1 MKIAFLTRY
10 DPRLR
15 TSWSGITFFMFR
27 AVEQHCGE
35 VTALG
40 PVAEG
45 WWFASKV
52 VRRLVRLFLRKNID
66 TSHSVVLSRILGR
79 TFRRKLSQHKNFD
92 LIFAP
97 VASTEIAF
105 LDTDLPIILYGDLT
119 AKLFQNYAANLTG
132 LSSWAI
138 AQLEL
143 VEGRALHRASHIV
156 YASEWAA
163 QAAVRDYNISPE
175 KVSVIPMGANLDTV
189 PTAKQVEMARNSPPR
204 DECKLIFIG
213 VDWERKGGDTALSA
227 MRHLRERGVNA
238 TLTVVGCVPPGADH
252 EPNMRVIP
260 FLDKSRSQDQQQ
272 LTQLLLES
280 DFMLFPTHREAF
292 GIVCSEA
299 NACGIPLIVS
309 NLGGVPVKDGE
320 NGILLPAEASGRDYA
335 DAVQGLLNDP
345 ERYLQL
351 AHGGRHA
358 FDSRLNWDA
367 WGRSMNAV
375 FRQVLAERA
384 KMSAAQPQAQLS
396 GAQPDWLK

>member
-1 MKIAFLTRY
+1 MRIAFLTRY

-15 TSWSGITFFMFR
+15 TAWSGTAFFMFR

-40 PVAEG
+40 PAAEG
-45 WWFASKV
+45 LWLASKV
-52 VRRLVRLFLRKNID
+52 VRRLVRLFLHKNID
-66 TSHSVVLSRILGR
+66 TSHSVALSRILGR

-97 VASTEIAF
+97 AASTEIAF
-105 LDTDLPIILYGDLT
+105 LDTDLPIVLYGDLT

-132 LSSWAI
+132 LSPWAV

-143 VEGRALHRASHIV
+143 IERRALHRASHVV

-163 QAAVRDYNISPE
+163 QAAVRDCNISQE
-175 KVSVIPMGANLDTV
+175 KVSVIPMGANLDEV
-189 PTAKQVEMARNSPPR
+189 PTAEQVNIARKCSPR
-204 DECKLIFIG
+204 DKCRLIFIG
-213 VDWERKGGDTALSA
+213 VDWERKGGDTALAA

-238 TLTVVGCVPPGADH
+238 SLTVAGCVPPRAAS

-272 LTQLLLES
+272 LIQLLLES
-280 DFMLFPTHREAF
+280 DFMLFPTRREAF
-292 GIVCSEA
+292 GIVCCEA

-309 NLGGVPVKDGE
+309 DVGGVPVKNGE
-320 NGILLPAEASGRDYA
+320 NGILLPAGASGRDYA
-335 DAVQGLLNDP
+335 DAVQDLLNDP

-358 FDSRLNWDA
+358 FDSRLNWGA

-384 KMSAAQPQAQLS
+384 KMAQFSREHACQECSPT
-396 GAQPDWLK
+396 G